1 MKENKNEDMAKK
13 TDTKKQK
20 ENTSSKKAEPMKICF
35 VVNDVATETCGTTV
49 YLMQEAR
56 KRNHDVYVM
65 GVGDFHFAHNE
76 ALSIYATHVPKNLK
90 ADTPDAYLELL
101 QGDKAK
107 KERITATDLD
117 VLFIRN
123 NPTEEGSSRQWAEQ
137 AGVAFGR
144 MVQQQGVLVLND
156 AYALSNAFIDKLYFE
171 ELPASIK
178 PNSIITRKKEDV
190 MEFFEKHDKK
200 MVLKPLEGSGGRDV
214 YLIDKNEKN
223 LNQIIE
229 NLSAQGYIIAQ
240 EYLPA
245 AKEGDV
251 RVLLLNGRVMEKDGK
266 HGIIKRLTGEGEFRS
281 NFNQG
286 GTGDKSPL
294 TEDMKK
300 IIEITAPKLIRD
312 GLFFVGLDIV
322 KDKLIEI
329 NVLSPGGMDYF
340 EEIGLPDFS
349 DVVIES
355 IEKKVEYKKL
365 YEGKFTNQV
374 LATMV

>member
-1 MKENKNEDMAKK
+1 
-13 TDTKKQK
+13 
-20 ENTSSKKAEPMKICF
+20 MKICF
-35 VVNDVATETCGTTV
+35 VINSVETETCGTTV

-56 KRNHDVYVM
+56 KRNHDVYAM
-65 GVGDFHFAHNE
+65 GVGDFFFE
-76 ALSIYATHVPKNLK
+76 QDKELSIDSTYVPKKMEAKTPEEYLK
-90 ADTPDAYLELL
+90 LL
-101 QGDKAK
+101 QSDKAK
-107 KERITATDLD
+107 KERIIATDLD

-144 MVQQQGVLVLND
+144 MMQQEGVLVLND

-190 MEFFEKHDKK
+190 LEFFENHKKK

-251 RVLLLNGRVMEKDGK
+251 RVLLLNGRVMEKDGQF
-266 HGIIKRLTGEGEFRS
+266 GIIKRVTGEGEFRS

-294 TEDMKK
+294 TDEMKK
-300 IIEITAPKLIRD
+300 IVEITAPKLIRD

-329 NVLSPGGMDYF
+329 NVLSPGGMDHF
-340 EEIGLPDFS
+340 GEIGLPDFS
-349 DVVIES
+349 DVVIDS

-365 YEGKFTNQV
+365 YKGQIENKV
-374 LATMV
+374 LATMG

>member
-1 MKENKNEDMAKK
+1 
-13 TDTKKQK
+13 
-20 ENTSSKKAEPMKICF
+20 MKICF
-35 VVNDVATETCGTTV
+35 VVNNVESETCGTTI

-56 KRNHDVYVM
+56 KRKHEVYAM
-65 GVGDFHFAHNE
+65 GVGDFYFAQDE
-76 ALSIYATHVPKNLK
+76 ALSIYSTYVPKNLESK
-90 ADTPDAYLELL
+90 TPEEYLEHL
-101 QGDKAK
+101 QSSKAK
-107 KERITATDLD
+107 KKKLTAADLD

-137 AGVAFGR
+137 AGIAFGR
-144 MVQQQGVLVLND
+144 MMQQEGVLVLND

-190 MEFFEKHDKK
+190 MEFFENHKKK

-266 HGIIKRLTGEGEFRS
+266 CGIIKRVTGEGEFRS

-286 GTGDKSPL
+286 GKGGKSPL

-300 IIEITAPKLIRD
+300 IISIAAPKLIRD

-329 NVLSPGGMDYF
+329 NVLSPGGMDHF
-340 EEIGLPDFS
+340 GEIGLPDFS
-349 DVVIES
+349 DVVIEA

-365 YEGKFTNQV
+365 YNGNISNQV
-374 LATMV
+374 LATME